1 MQRATTTFTTQT
13 KIRAI
18 LFGHFARLETTAR
31 REFTLAAGVLRHV
44 IAQVVFSQVPRSTT
58 RTSQSIEAAP
68 RIFTTGTIQ
77 RCLEGIA
84 VWKWVAVHRTIGET
98 TEGPRHDQKCVRPG
112 SLFGIVGVVIKSVS
126 GKQAACLVGIPLW
139 LVVLGGVV
147 YSEILKPRKTAPPPD
162 HFAKDDLMI
171 HARLRT
177 LE

>member
-1 MQRATTTFTTQT
+1 MG
-13 KIRAI
+13 AI

-84 VWKWVAVHRTIGET
+84 VWKWVAVYRTIGET
-98 TEGPRHDQKCVRPG
+98 TQGPRHDQKCVRPG
-112 SLFGIVGVVIKSVS
+112 SLFGIVGV
-126 GKQAACLVGIPLW
+126 GLDAENF
-139 LVVLGGVV
+139 LGGV
-147 YSEILKPRKTAPPPD
+147 
-162 HFAKDDLMI
+162 
-171 HARLRT
+171 
-177 LE
+177 